1 MGLPDYVAT
10 AECVLIRYQWF
21 DRHVEM
27 QNCFAV
33 RLSDK
38 FVHGPMTE
46 EQVLRQLEL
55 PPSGLSWKTPS
66 TADKFSASLFVVF
79 VLAFLVAIA
88 LLVALTAVV
97 SDTWNRFRSRYDVF
111 R

>member
-1 MGLPDYVAT
+1 
-10 AECVLIRYQWF
+10 
-21 DRHVEM
+21 M

-55 PPSGLSWKTPS
+55 PPSGLSWKTPW
-66 TADKFSASLFVVF
+66 TAADKFSASLLVIF